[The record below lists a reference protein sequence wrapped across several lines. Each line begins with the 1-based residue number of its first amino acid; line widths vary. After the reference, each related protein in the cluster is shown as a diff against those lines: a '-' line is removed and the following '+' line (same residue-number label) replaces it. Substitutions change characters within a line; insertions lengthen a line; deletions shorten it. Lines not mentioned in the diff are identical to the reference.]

1 MDGRYYK
8 KALENSKQHLKSFSS
23 DNKKNDILTI
33 TNIILVG
40 STGIANNIASFTGA
54 ENIIIG
60 TVLSIVLYL
69 SLIVTGIQKYYDYSQ
84 SAEKHRLISI
94 LYKTLSEN
102 IKDENIPTQYIR
114 SQYQLLRALGPG
126 LVDFEEN
133 CELNTVSVIENERD
147 NELDFELRRMNDI

>member
-8 KALENSKQHLKSFSS
+8 KALENSKQHLKSFAG
-23 DNKKNDILTI
+23 DIKKNDILTI

-40 STGIANNIASFTGA
+40 SSGIANNIASFTGG
-54 ENIIIG
+54 EKIITS

-69 SLIVTGIQKYYDYSQ
+69 SLIVTGIQKYYDFSQ

-94 LYKTLSEN
+94 LYQTLSEN

-126 LVDFEEN
+126 LVDLEEN
-133 CELNTVSVIENERD
+133 FDLNSVNVVETERD